1 MIGLDTNVLV
11 RYLAQDEPRQ
21 SARATKLFEKE
32 LSAQNPGF
40 VSAVVLAETCWVL
53 ERAYGATQAELAQ
66 TLEDLLDS
74 AQLVVGERAAL
85 LKAVARSRKGGAGL
99 VDCLITDLAH
109 AAGAARTVTFDSKA
123 AKKAG
128 MVLLA

>member
-21 SARATKLFEKE
+21 SLRATKLFEKE

-40 VSAVVLAETCWVL
+40 ISAVVLAETCWVL
-53 ERAYGATQAELAQ
+53 ERAYNATQAELAQ
-66 TLEDLLDS
+66 TVEDLLDS
-74 AQLVVGERAAL
+74 AQLVVGERAAV
-85 LKAVARSRKGGAGL
+85 LKAVARSRKGAGL
-99 VDCLITDLAH
+99 VDCLITELAH
-109 AAGAARTVTFDSKA
+109 AAGAARMVTFDAKA

>member
-1 MIGLDTNVLV
+1 MIGVDTNVLM

-40 VSAVVLAETCWVL
+40 ISTVVLAETCWVL
-53 ERAYGATQAELAQ
+53 ERVYGATQAELAQ
-66 TLEDLLDS
+66 TVEDLLES
-74 AQLVVGERAAL
+74 AQLVISERAAV
-85 LKAVARSRKGGAGL
+85 LKAVARAKKSNCGF
-99 VDCLITDLAH
+99 VDCLITELAH
-109 AAGAARTVTFDSKA
+109 AGGAARMVTFDSKA